1 MHIMQQALLGAGLVK
16 HVQRNLVCVC
26 YVCLPKLFTDE
37 MLEVSCMHGLL
48 MQLAVLQA
56 MWSDFSEDSVVANNA
71 TRQFC
76 TEALTIQ
83 APHERMT
90 DRWFLDP
97 DASQGTTACA
107 TNLCKLSQT
116 CRGCS

>member
-1 MHIMQQALLGAGLVK
+1 
-16 HVQRNLVCVC
+16 
-26 YVCLPKLFTDE
+26 
-37 MLEVSCMHGLL
+37 

-56 MWSDFSEDSVVANNA
+56 MWSEFSQDSVAANNA

-90 DRWFLDP
+90 DRWGPYP
-97 DASQGTTACA
+97 DALQGTTIYSGPLLQSHSAGDHIIYA
-107 TNLCKLSQT
+107 TGSHLPLPCHPKCCTST
-116 CRGCS
+116 

>member
-1 MHIMQQALLGAGLVK
+1 
-16 HVQRNLVCVC
+16 
-26 YVCLPKLFTDE
+26 
-37 MLEVSCMHGLL
+37 MHGPL

-56 MWSDFSEDSVVANNA
+56 IWSEFSQDSVAANNA

-90 DRWFLDP
+90 DR
-97 DASQGTTACA
+97 
-107 TNLCKLSQT
+107 
-116 CRGCS
+116 

>member
-1 MHIMQQALLGAGLVK
+1 M
-16 HVQRNLVCVC
+16 
-26 YVCLPKLFTDE
+26 DE
-37 MLEVSCMHGLL
+37 RSKVSCMHGPL

-56 MWSDFSEDSVVANNA
+56 MWSEFSEDSVAANNA

-90 DRWFLDP
+90 DRWCPYP
-97 DASQGTTACA
+97 DLLQDTT
-107 TNLCKLSQT
+107 T
-116 CRGCS
+116 